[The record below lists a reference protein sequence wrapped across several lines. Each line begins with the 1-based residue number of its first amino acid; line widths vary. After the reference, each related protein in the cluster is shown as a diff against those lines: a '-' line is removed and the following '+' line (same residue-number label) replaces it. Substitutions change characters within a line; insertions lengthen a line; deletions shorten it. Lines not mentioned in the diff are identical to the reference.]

1 VATNNFFAPLRND
14 SKSRPPPIILTSEDD
29 LVSREIK
36 IVMSGEFFWNNA
48 TGIQVTTKSM
58 VNYNA
63 IQKFLTEKNLH
74 FFIFYTKTVKLVKAV
89 IRHLPGNTSAEDITV
104 AF

>member
-1 VATNNFFAPLRND
+1 
-14 SKSRPPPIILTSEDD
+14 
-29 LVSREIK
+29 
-36 IVMSGEFFWNNA
+36 
-48 TGIQVTTKSM
+48 M

-63 IQKFLTEKNLH
+63 IQKFLTEKSLH
-74 FFIFYTKTVKLVKAV
+74 FFIFYTKTDKSVKAV